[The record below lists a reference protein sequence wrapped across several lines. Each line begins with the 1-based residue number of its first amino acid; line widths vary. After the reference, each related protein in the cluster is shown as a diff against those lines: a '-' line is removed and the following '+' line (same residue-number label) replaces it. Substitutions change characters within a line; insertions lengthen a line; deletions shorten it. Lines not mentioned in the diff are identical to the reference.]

1 MATTN
6 GAQVIIVDEEG
17 FSSGNKVQPYLATT
31 PRVEPWEVDHGNKE
45 HSLTLGDRLGLED
58 LSSMNVW
65 RASIGE
71 LLGTAVL
78 VFMIDTIVISSFE
91 TQTKIPNVLMSTLIA
106 ITITILL
113 LAVHPI
119 SGGHMNP
126 VISFSA
132 ALVGLISIS
141 RAFIYIIAQCVGGL
155 LGALALQAV
164 VTHDIAQN
172 FSLGGCTLTVIAPGP
187 NGPVVTGIDTSQ
199 AFWLEIICTF
209 IFLFASI
216 WLAYDHRQ
224 AKALGII
231 VVFTIIGIVLGLLVF
246 VSTTLTEKKGYAG
259 AGMNPARCLGP
270 AMIRGGHLWDGHWVF
285 WIGPMIACMAFYIY
299 TKIIPSNHFH
309 AIGYRHDFFN
319 VLRAMVNLN
328 H

>member
-1 MATTN
+1 PN
-6 GAQVIIVDEEG
+6 IRSIIFFINEWTITEIQER
-17 FSSGNKVQPYLATT
+17 FPFKIEQQELIWTFII
-31 PRVEPWEVDHGNKE
+31 
-45 HSLTLGDRLGLED
+45 
-58 LSSMNVW
+58 VW

-71 LLGTAVL
+71 LLGTAFL

-91 TQTKIPNVLMSTLIA
+91 TQTKTPSVLMSILIA

-119 SGGHMNP
+119 SGG
-126 VISFSA
+126 
-132 ALVGLISIS
+132 
-141 RAFIYIIAQCVGGL
+141 
-155 LGALALQAV
+155 
-164 VTHDIAQN
+164 
-172 FSLGGCTLTVIAPGP
+172 CTLTVISPGT
-187 NGPVVTGIDTSQ
+187 NGPLVTGIDTSQ

-224 AKALGII
+224 AKALGI
-231 VVFTIIGIVLGLLVF
+231 VTVFTIIGIVLGLLVF
-246 VSTTLTEKKGYAG
+246 VSTSLTGKKGYAG

-270 AMIRGGHLWDGHWVF
+270 AMIRGGHLWQGHWVF

-319 VLRAMVNLN
+319 VLRAMV
-328 H
+328 

>member
-1 MATTN
+1 
-6 GAQVIIVDEEG
+6 
-17 FSSGNKVQPYLATT
+17 
-31 PRVEPWEVDHGNKE
+31 
-45 HSLTLGDRLGLED
+45 
-58 LSSMNVW
+58 
-65 RASIGE
+65 
-71 LLGTAVL
+71 
-78 VFMIDTIVISSFE
+78 MIDTIVISSFE
-91 TQTKIPNVLMSTLIA
+91 TQTKTPNVLMSSLIA

-141 RAFIYIIAQCVGGL
+141 RAFIYIIAQCIGGL

-164 VTHDIAQN
+164 VTHDIVQN
-172 FSLGGCTLTVIAPGP
+172 FSLGGCTLTVIARGP
-187 NGPVVTGIDTSQ
+187 NGPVVAGIDTSQ

-224 AKALGII
+224 AKALGIV

-246 VSTTLTEKKGYAG
+246 VSTSLTGKKGYAG

-319 VLRAMVNLN
+319 VLRAMVNLTQ
-328 H
+328 